1 MTSNMIRMGMAA
13 LMTSALMQAA
23 TAQDIK
29 KGISLFKD
37 GKYAE
42 AVAEIEPIVRSN
54 DRDAKANYYMG
65 AAQICGNIDISEGM
79 KRVKFAQIKGFVGD
93 SHFYLGRAYQLTY
106 EFEQAI
112 QSYARFAK
120 TSKDDKMIR
129 QAELYT
135 AQCEASIPLANKIF
149 SINVI
154 DKYRVTADSLLAVY
168 KPSHEVGHIGRNDEF
183 FESDIDP
190 DGVLYITERGDAV
203 YFSVANGAGKDKLY
217 KIEKLLDGWGDM
229 TALAGLES
237 EGNDRMPVMMTD
249 GTTLYF
255 SSDRAGGM
263 GGFDIYRATYDP
275 EAGSFGQPVNM
286 GVPFNSAFD
295 DYLFVGDEYRKRAWF
310 ASNRHTSADSVM
322 VYEIVWDESVIR
334 NFAQTTEDIKRAAQ
348 LEINPELAHLR
359 NSVRTTA
366 GEELPDRHSVI
377 NDRKM
382 FEFAINDTLTY
393 TDWRH
398 FNSPEAKAT
407 YHKAFDL
414 RATRDSLSH
423 EMAQKRKIFMSAPTD
438 AERNKA
444 VQDVLAIERKIYT
457 IDDEV
462 KKTENMAR
470 EQELMKIDE
479 MVAAGEQLAF
489 GKAATQAEPELDWHT
504 LLDPARLEMYNADD
518 FARAKADSAFYAT
531 LFTTEE
537 VAELLKA
544 DSLICWGN
552 VLTLEAVK
560 LSEKAMHN
568 ITVETTGPDGKKIQL
583 TPQQTAEMSELCRRG
598 AYTLY
603 NESLDAKYDIFDDRI
618 EAAIAEEP
626 TTDFAEVELHR
637 GTAQAAFAS
646 VEGISMA
653 DGMPAYK
660 KAASTKRGAMAEFRK
675 GLERY
680 QQHLDMSFRLPVR
693 RTSPSE
699 PVSVQEALAD
709 RPAVVLESDTT
720 ATRPGAAV
728 GAFDAAGLDDI
739 GATAPNIPTP
749 EAQPS
754 AYVGGIEPE
763 PAPAPAQTQSDEPA
777 LVYKIQ
783 LGVFRN
789 TPDPS
794 KINQLPDIT
803 SAEIEGK
810 GMKRYFSGRYT
821 TYTEAVSHV
830 EQARAAGFAGS
841 FVVAFSHGT
850 QIKLAEAQ
858 KMEQQQ

>member
-359 NSVRTTA
+359 NSVR
-366 GEELPDRHSVI
+366 S
-377 NDRKM
+377 
-382 FEFAINDTLTY
+382 
-393 TDWRH
+393 
-398 FNSPEAKAT
+398 
-407 YHKAFDL
+407 
-414 RATRDSLSH
+414 
-423 EMAQKRKIFMSAPTD
+423 
-438 AERNKA
+438 
-444 VQDVLAIERKIYT
+444 
-457 IDDEV
+457 
-462 KKTENMAR
+462 
-470 EQELMKIDE
+470 
-479 MVAAGEQLAF
+479 
-489 GKAATQAEPELDWHT
+489 
-504 LLDPARLEMYNADD
+504 
-518 FARAKADSAFYAT
+518 
-531 LFTTEE
+531 
-537 VAELLKA
+537 
-544 DSLICWGN
+544 
-552 VLTLEAVK
+552 
-560 LSEKAMHN
+560 
-568 ITVETTGPDGKKIQL
+568 
-583 TPQQTAEMSELCRRG
+583 RRG
-598 AYTLY
+598 AARPPQRHQRPQ
-603 NESLDAKYDIFDDRI
+603 DVRI
-618 EAAIAEEP
+618 RNQRHA
-626 TTDFAEVELHR
+626 DLHR
-637 GTAQAAFAS
+637 LAPLQQPRSQGHIPQ
-646 VEGISMA
+646 GIRPA
-653 DGMPAYK
+653 RHPRQPEPRDG
-660 KAASTKRGAMAEFRK
+660 AETQDLHVGPDR
-675 GLERY
+675 
-680 QQHLDMSFRLPVR
+680 R
-693 RTSPSE
+693 RTQQSRAGRAGHRTQNIHHRRRGE
-699 PVSVQEALAD
+699 KD
-709 RPAVVLESDTT
+709 REH
-720 ATRPGAAV
+720 G
-728 GAFDAAGLDDI
+728 
-739 GATAPNIPTP
+739 
-749 EAQPS
+749 
-754 AYVGGIEPE
+754 
-763 PAPAPAQTQSDEPA
+763 
-777 LVYKIQ
+777 
-783 LGVFRN
+783 
-789 TPDPS
+789 
-794 KINQLPDIT
+794 
-803 SAEIEGK
+803 
-810 GMKRYFSGRYT
+810 
-821 TYTEAVSHV
+821 
-830 EQARAAGFAGS
+830 ARAGAD
-841 FVVAFSHGT
+841 
-850 QIKLAEAQ
+850 ED
-858 KMEQQQ
+858 